1 MIFINELILY
11 YFVNLLNYFFFYN
24 NQSQRVDAYLHTFSS
39 KLDPPREHLASFSTW
54 IIYHTIRVM
63 IMYLL
68 SGFELELYGPHEYQ
82 YIYW

>member
-1 MIFINELILY
+1 MLLLGLY
-11 YFVNLLNYFFFYN
+11 YLVSLCLNKCIMLFNY
-24 NQSQRVDAYLHTFSS
+24 QSQRVDAFLHSFSS

-54 IIYHTIRVM
+54 IIYHTIRIM

-68 SGFELELYGPHEYQ
+68 SGFELELYSPHEYQ